1 MDIWSFFLSFLFPST
16 IHFFCLRESQ
26 QVHWLVSLYYA
37 FYFILSLM
45 RCDIDCEDH
54 LFFSYIVIPS
64 GPAKP
69 MLFIIR
75 MRNHFYDY
83 KLCLLCAPIIY
94 YAVNKAMCILDCSC
108 LTNSVLPSLGGRSW
122 PWLCD
127 VLWILSLFAVVFDYC
142 GCRCLT
148 FAKKASDELYWTK
161 PLVRVVAGWG
171 LLNGFMQRKK
181 LAARGCRE
189 RWKPMLL

>member
-122 PWLCD
+122 PWL
-127 VLWILSLFAVVFDYC
+127 
-142 GCRCLT
+142 
-148 FAKKASDELYWTK
+148 YWTK